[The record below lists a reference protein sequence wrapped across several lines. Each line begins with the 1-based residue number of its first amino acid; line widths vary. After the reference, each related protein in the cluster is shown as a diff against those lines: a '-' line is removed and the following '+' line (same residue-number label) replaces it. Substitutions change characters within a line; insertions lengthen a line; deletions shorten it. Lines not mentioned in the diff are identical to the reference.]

1 MAFPPE
7 AARVDDFATFDHT
20 GAEAVTPAAVGP
32 AKAATARRCYGL
44 LRCCCTGRGGGA
56 VGAANALHASQW
68 LGHPAWS
75 KCALGEAMAVHQR
88 LL

>member
-1 MAFPPE
+1 VAFPPE

-56 VGAANALHASQW
+56 VGAANALHASQVVVP
-68 LGHPAWS
+68 LPSLKSVSH
-75 KCALGEAMAVHQR
+75 
-88 LL
+88 